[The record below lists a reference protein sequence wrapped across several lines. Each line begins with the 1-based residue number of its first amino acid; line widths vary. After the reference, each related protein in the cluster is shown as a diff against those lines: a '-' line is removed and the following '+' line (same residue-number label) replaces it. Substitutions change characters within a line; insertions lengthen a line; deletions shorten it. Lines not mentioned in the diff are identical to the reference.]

1 MFCTI
6 SVQNVFPFPFS
17 IATRT
22 EAVFCCGHTSEMQSS
37 RRHGRTGV
45 DAPADK
51 HSKNKVDELW
61 QRGIN
66 FVSNIS
72 PIIAIGASGALA
84 GMCAMSLWNK
94 VNETLRPSA
103 ERLASGDKGISARQ
117 PFVGDLLCIFCGLSF
132 TVFSSF
138 SFPTSR
144 VFTRLCSH
152 RAKSNK

>member
-1 MFCTI
+1 
-6 SVQNVFPFPFS
+6 
-17 IATRT
+17 
-22 EAVFCCGHTSEMQSS
+22 MQSS

-84 GMCAMSLWNK
+84 GMCAMSIWNK

-117 PFVGDLLCIFCGLSF
+117 PFEGASFCALSY
-132 TVFSSF
+132 SF
-138 SFPTSR
+138 F
-144 VFTRLCSH
+144 LDSH
-152 RAKSNK
+152 LPLRTYFLTGFVHTTQSQRNDRDAEGER

>member
-1 MFCTI
+1 MI
-6 SVQNVFPFPFS
+6 SVFRFIYTLISWSHTHTMQNPPRDGPR
-17 IATRT
+17 AT
-22 EAVFCCGHTSEMQSS
+22 EMVGAAATSSS
-37 RRHGRTGV
+37 SADERGKQTV
-45 DAPADK
+45 DA
-51 HSKNKVDELW
+51 LW
-61 QRGIN
+61 QRGVN